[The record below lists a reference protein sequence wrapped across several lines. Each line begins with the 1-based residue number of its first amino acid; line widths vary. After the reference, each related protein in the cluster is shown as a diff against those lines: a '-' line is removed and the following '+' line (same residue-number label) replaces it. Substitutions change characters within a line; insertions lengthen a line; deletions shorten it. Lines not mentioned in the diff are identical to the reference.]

1 MTNRV
6 CQYRNQIIS
15 KFFPGAEGAAG
26 KNGGEI
32 YLQGV
37 EKWGMM
43 GTGKGATAN
52 LLDQGGE
59 KMSVSEIILLLN
71 FIAVVV
77 FGILNLTTK
86 KK

>member
-1 MTNRV
+1 M
-6 CQYRNQIIS
+6 
-15 KFFPGAEGAAG
+15 
-26 KNGGEI
+26 
-32 YLQGV
+32 QGV

-71 FIAVVV
+71 LIAVVV